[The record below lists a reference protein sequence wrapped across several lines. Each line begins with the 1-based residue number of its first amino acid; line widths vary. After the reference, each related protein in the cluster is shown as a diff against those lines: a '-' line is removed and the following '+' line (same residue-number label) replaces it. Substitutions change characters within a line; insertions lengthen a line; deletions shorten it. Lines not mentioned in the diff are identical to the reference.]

1 MGQVGPTLAVLLIS
15 FLSLVKHTDASSSS
29 SCELSRDWM
38 GRWFHLGFPEPLV
51 ISRDEISIKGRCVQ
65 RSKNMFLME
74 ESDPA
79 LGRCYRCMVIYEKH
93 FNVLQYKESYCEENI
108 ESMESLC
115 NTITGDAPLYTMF
128 RKDGDLVKC
137 PFRGPHSFSYSK
149 GDSGQVC
156 KYPPSFMDTCSDNKR
171 LQLRYQACLDV
182 EGSEIATEEMACL
195 ATWKEGSSRYLVSML
210 NHSHVYTDEARYRCF
225 VYQRQPNEAGRT
237 TYKMA
242 QSLFAS
248 CLGLWNVNEGYKTF
262 TMTKLDS
269 DMEKCA
275 FPHFMHNH
283 HDWHSVDGR
292 ISLHVNK
299 RRHSLRLRNHTRL
312 ASFYQ
317 PEADEGYLE
326 SHVTCHQKE
335 LARGVASRSSN
346 EARVTR
352 IVAHVKAGCDSGYVC
367 LDFYSQDKHVIQMR
381 YGDKSTNPNEACMNY
396 YFDPVHSPLIT
407 LVSDGRN
414 TSPCPFSGR
423 YTLNGAG
430 TMSALMSGQL
440 NCRQAVM
447 HAGCSTSDD
456 LIVESACSRN
466 LEDNIHY
473 QWSCHGKWRT
483 EDNRQMLVLSTPI
496 LQGQTSN
503 FVCLS
508 YTEQE
513 GILTATASTN
523 SCEVDTQPR
532 SSFNITSSGPCL
544 QALTG
549 SATSVKKS
557 PFVTTIVMLLLST
570 VNVICRRA

>member
-1 MGQVGPTLAVLLIS
+1 
-15 FLSLVKHTDASSSS
+15 
-29 SCELSRDWM
+29 
-38 GRWFHLGFPEPLV
+38 
-51 ISRDEISIKGRCVQ
+51 
-65 RSKNMFLME
+65 
-74 ESDPA
+74 
-79 LGRCYRCMVIYEKH
+79 
-93 FNVLQYKESYCEENI
+93 
-108 ESMESLC
+108 
-115 NTITGDAPLYTMF
+115 
-128 RKDGDLVKC
+128 
-137 PFRGPHSFSYSK
+137 
-149 GDSGQVC
+149 
-156 KYPPSFMDTCSDNKR
+156 
-171 LQLRYQACLDV
+171 
-182 EGSEIATEEMACL
+182 
-195 ATWKEGSSRYLVSML
+195 
-210 NHSHVYTDEARYRCF
+210 
-225 VYQRQPNEAGRT
+225 
-237 TYKMA
+237 
-242 QSLFAS
+242 
-248 CLGLWNVNEGYKTF
+248 
-262 TMTKLDS
+262 
-269 DMEKCA
+269 
-275 FPHFMHNH
+275 
-283 HDWHSVDGR
+283 
-292 ISLHVNK
+292 
-299 RRHSLRLRNHTRL
+299 
-312 ASFYQ
+312 
-317 PEADEGYLE
+317 
-326 SHVTCHQKE
+326 
-335 LARGVASRSSN
+335 
-346 EARVTR
+346 
-352 IVAHVKAGCDSGYVC
+352 
-367 LDFYSQDKHVIQMR
+367 
-381 YGDKSTNPNEACMNY
+381 MNY

-523 SCEVDTQPR
+523 SCEVDTHPR

-557 PFVTTIVMLLLST
+557 PFALVTIIVTLLLST